1 MNETNLIHITVAA
14 VGITLSIVIEHLLVG
29 KRWKRYEYAR
39 RAMGIVTVFVW
50 LGFLAVHGI
59 VDTHTVE
66 ISFVAFGLAG
76 ATLGIMATAEK
87 TKTANQARAEL
98 GRNGTTGG
106 PGTILPR

>member
-1 MNETNLIHITVAA
+1 MNNHLIHITVAA

-59 VDTHTVE
+59 VDPHTIE
-66 ISFVAFGLAG
+66 IAFAAFGLAG
-76 ATLGIMATAEK
+76 ATLGIMVIVEK
-87 TKTANQARAEL
+87 TKTADQARAEL

>member
-14 VGITLSIVIEHLLVG
+14 VGITLSIVGEHVLFG

-50 LGFLAVHGI
+50 LGYLVACGVI
-59 VDTHTVE
+59 DAHTIE
-66 ISFVAFGLAG
+66 IAFVAFGLAG
-76 ATLGIMATAEK
+76 ATLGIMATVEK
-87 TKTANQARAEL
+87 TKTADQARAEL

-106 PGTILPR
+106 RGSSVS